1 MEANDNPELKLR
13 PSVDTGLSSEQ
24 VRQQTE
30 KGLYN
35 KDSNLPTKSVKR
47 IFADNILTLFNLI
60 NIALALALLLVGSYK
75 NMTFMLVILA
85 NIAIGI
91 FQEIRAKIAVD
102 KLSIINQNKVRVLRD
117 GKLCEIPTNEI
128 VLEDVLELTAGCQ
141 IPTDCIVLSGELEV
155 NEALLTGES
164 EPIHKAVGDSLLS
177 GSFIISG
184 KCRCTACHVGD
195 SNYASTLF
203 NGAKYVKKINS
214 EIMQTLKKII
224 TIISI
229 AILPVGALLAI
240 NQYFQNDGN
249 IVDTVTHVTAAL
261 VGMIPEGL
269 ILLTSTVLAVAVIRL
284 SKQKVLVQELYC
296 IETLAR
302 VDVLCLDK
310 TGTITEGCMEVHKAF
325 PVNGTTDQQL
335 TQALRSLVSSLEDE
349 NPTYNAVK
357 DKYGAVQ
364 GKKAEKIHPFSSDRK
379 WSGAY
384 FGIDGS
390 LVFGAAEFIFKDII
404 PTEVEKYLNEYARN
418 YRVLAVAH
426 SKKDFNG
433 DNLPDKLEPIGIL
446 VIRDKVR
453 KSAKATL
460 DYFARQG
467 VELKIISGDNP
478 LTVANIAKEAGL
490 KSCDK
495 YIDASTLKTE
505 DDIKEAILKYSV
517 FGRVTPDQKKAFVV
531 ALKEAGHTVAMTGDG
546 VNDVL
551 ALKEADCSIAMASGS
566 EAARNVSQLVLV
578 NSDFASMPKV
588 VEEGRRSINNLQRSA
603 SLFIVKTIYSSILS
617 VLFIF
622 LHFSYPIEPIQ
633 MTLVS
638 ACAIGLPSF
647 VLALEPNHD
656 RIRGNFLGNVISKAL
671 PAALV
676 VIIMTIC
683 NVLIHDIFNT
693 TEIQYSTLQ
702 VIILGFT
709 EIMLIIKISYPFD
722 AIRAALVVV
731 CTLTL
736 AIGITVFDWF
746 FMTEVFTLDMLIWIP
761 VIMGLSIILFIVLNK
776 FSDNLNLQNRIRI
789 NL

>member
-1 MEANDNPELKLR
+1 M
-13 PSVDTGLSSEQ
+13 
-24 VRQQTE
+24 
-30 KGLYN
+30 
-35 KDSNLPTKSVKR
+35 
-47 IFADNILTLFNLI
+47 
-60 NIALALALLLVGSYK
+60 
-75 NMTFMLVILA
+75 
-85 NIAIGI
+85 
-91 FQEIRAKIAVD
+91 
-102 KLSIINQNKVRVLRD
+102 
-117 GKLCEIPTNEI
+117 
-128 VLEDVLELTAGCQ
+128 
-141 IPTDCIVLSGELEV
+141 
-155 NEALLTGES
+155 
-164 EPIHKAVGDSLLS
+164 
-177 GSFIISG
+177 
-184 KCRCTACHVGD
+184 
-195 SNYASTLF
+195 
-203 NGAKYVKKINS
+203 
-214 EIMQTLKKII
+214 
-224 TIISI
+224 
-229 AILPVGALLAI
+229 
-240 NQYFQNDGN
+240 
-249 IVDTVTHVTAAL
+249 
-261 VGMIPEGL
+261 
-269 ILLTSTVLAVAVIRL
+269 
-284 SKQKVLVQELYC
+284 
-296 IETLAR
+296 
-302 VDVLCLDK
+302 
-310 TGTITEGCMEVHKAF
+310 
-325 PVNGTTDQQL
+325 
-335 TQALRSLVSSLEDE
+335 
-349 NPTYNAVK
+349 
-357 DKYGAVQ
+357 
-364 GKKAEKIHPFSSDRK
+364 
-379 WSGAY
+379 
-384 FGIDGS
+384 
-390 LVFGAAEFIFKDII
+390 
-404 PTEVEKYLNEYARN
+404 
-418 YRVLAVAH
+418 
-426 SKKDFNG
+426 
-433 DNLPDKLEPIGIL
+433 
-446 VIRDKVR
+446 
-453 KSAKATL
+453 
-460 DYFARQG
+460 
-467 VELKIISGDNP
+467 
-478 LTVANIAKEAGL
+478 
-490 KSCDK
+490 
-495 YIDASTLKTE
+495 
-505 DDIKEAILKYSV
+505 KYSV